1 MPQNELSTI
10 DFEPETQTVKETPSS
25 DKISKNIFSD
35 FDSDSSLEVELK
47 NIKEKENKDIF
58 YYLFIS
64 GKVLQTLCFLLFFG
78 IILGYSYIFI
88 QKSDTFSNKN
98 YLTPICS
105 VFNGEIEQ
113 SGSGCSSISYNK
125 NLINEQLKTL
135 NKEQSKLIF
144 SLLPL
149 IYENDNFL
157 RTREVSFLLEKS
169 SNKLKVLDILEK
181 FDYFKNDFTG
191 FEKKKLQC
199 SELNIDSKQMI
210 LSMKCQAFAGGYT
223 SEIIGF
229 SGNKNSKQDSLNG
242 TSISIANSFINF
254 LEKNATKYF
263 LVVERQ
269 KIFESQPVIGKDGYT
284 NQTNFDLKLKINF

>member
-58 YYLFIS
+58 
-64 GKVLQTLCFLLFFG
+64 
-78 IILGYSYIFI
+78 SYIFI

-105 VFNGEIEQ
+105 VFNWEIEQ
-113 SGSGCSSISYNK
+113 SGSWCSSISYNK

-181 FDYFKNDFTG
+181 FDYFKNDFTW

-199 SELNIDSKQMI
+199 SELNIDSRQMI
-210 LSMKCQAFAGGYT
+210 LSMKCQAFAWWYT
-223 SEIIGF
+223 SEIIWF

-269 KIFESQPVIGKDGYT
+269 KIFESQPVIWKDGYT